1 MKSQMNKKRK
11 GIVDLDTG
19 QLETTLD
26 KYEQDQK
33 DEKIKNKY
41 KWNKNGSKFTF
52 ARMEA
57 TKEVVQVLG
66 HSQLAY
72 LMLLNTYIGYGD
84 NIIRNTDK
92 SPMKTSE
99 MIKILGISSK
109 DTFYNFLNAC
119 QDNNIIIKN
128 DDGSYSINSEY
139 HFKGKNKGDNKV
151 VQVHNTEIR
160 NAYNSMKPAT
170 LGLFYLL
177 LPYIHLET
185 NTLCYN
191 SYEEDV
197 TKLQKLNRK
206 QLCELIGIDTSTFS
220 KKILKATFDGKA
232 ILAEVKV
239 LGSRSYLIN
248 PWIFYRLQ
256 NAPNDEL
263 IKKEVDPLYPD
274 KTLRSIFSV

>member
-1 MKSQMNKKRK
+1 MNAQMNKKRT
-11 GIVDLDTG
+11 GVVDLDTG
-19 QLETTLD
+19 QLISTLD
-26 KYEQDQK
+26 KYEHDKKEQK
-33 DEKIKNKY
+33 LKNKY
-41 KWNKNGSKFTF
+41 KWSKNRTKFTF

-92 SPMKTSE
+92 SPMNTND
-99 MIKILGISSK
+99 MIKILGVSK

-119 QDNNIIIKN
+119 LDNNIISKN
-128 DDGSYSINSEY
+128 DDGSYLVNNKY
-139 HFKGKNKGDNKV
+139 HFKGRNKGDKKV

-160 NAYNSMKPAT
+160 NAYNNMKPAT

-191 SYEEDV
+191 AYEEDV

-206 QLCELIGIDTSTFS
+206 QVCELIGIDTSTFS
-220 KKILKATFDGKA
+220 KKILHSTFDGKA
-232 ILAEVKV
+232 LLAEVKV
-239 LGSRSYLIN
+239 LGSRSYIVN
-248 PWIFYRLQ
+248 PWVFYRLEVE
-256 NAPNDEL
+256 PNDNL
-263 IKKEVDPLYPD
+263 LRGEVDPYYPD
-274 KTLRSIFSV
+274 ITLRSIFSV